1 MRFQKGCS
9 TRHCLLTL
17 LKERKKFVDKG
28 KRFGALLTDSKTF
41 HCLEHELLTKKL
53 NAYGFHLPPLRLV
66 HDYLS
71 NRKQKNSCNCYRK

>member
-17 LKERKKFVDKG
+17 LKKRKKSVDKG

-41 HCLEHELLTKKL
+41 NCLDHELLTK
-53 NAYGFHLPPLRLV
+53 N
-66 HDYLS
+66 
-71 NRKQKNSCNCYRK
+71 